1 VKAARPTAIGLTL
14 LALTA
19 LTGACARAGT
29 DRPKLRGELPI
40 GVLAPV
46 SGDQAQRGRDLVN
59 GASLA
64 AAEINEHGGVL
75 GRRVTLAV
83 ENDGCAPDTAKQAAT
98 RLVAQ
103 NVVGGVGGVCN
114 DATRSATEVLAA
126 ADKPFLVSSAD
137 SGSLVGAERPFTFL
151 VNGTV
156 YQEALAA
163 VHWMG
168 YRSAQRVAV
177 VGDSSPE
184 SRELSGL
191 VGREV
196 QTDVVDKR
204 TAGPRQQDLTAAAA
218 ATLRSRPDFVYWTG
232 TADAGGRLVR
242 ELRRAGYHGYF
253 MASSPS
259 DRPEFL
265 AAAGKDGEGAFVTT
279 TARPR
284 LLPATTSWTDRFHRR
299 FKQDPGRDAMQ
310 VYDALR
316 ALAEAVRQAGDT
328 RGTKVAESLQRLAG
342 FSTFM
347 GELQFAPDHS
357 MAYDNHVIAVVRNG
371 AITLASRLRTD

>member
-1 VKAARPTAIGLTL
+1 VKTARPTAAGLTV
-14 LALTA
+14 LALIA
-19 LTGACARAGT
+19 LTGACSRAGT
-29 DRPKLRGELPI
+29 DKPKLRGDLPI

-46 SGDQAQRGRDLVN
+46 SGDDAQRGRDLVN

-75 GRRVTLAV
+75 GRRVTIVA
-83 ENDGCAPDTAKQAAT
+83 EDDGCTPDAAKQAAT
-98 RLVAQ
+98 RLIAE
-103 NVVGGVGGVCN
+103 NVVGGVGGVC
-114 DATRSATEVLAA
+114 DDSTRSATEVLAA
-126 ADKPFLVSSAD
+126 AGKPFLVSSAD
-137 SGSLVGAERPFTFL
+137 SDSLVGSAHPLTFL

-177 VGDSSPE
+177 VGDSTPE
-184 SRELSGL
+184 SRELSRL
-191 VGREV
+191 MDHEV
-196 QTDVVDKR
+196 ETDVVSNR
-204 TAGPRQQDLTAAAA
+204 TAGPRPEDLTAAAA

-242 ELRRAGYHGYF
+242 ELRRTGYHGYF

-265 AAAGKDGEGAFVTT
+265 AAAGKDGEGAFITT

-284 LLPATTSWTDRFHRR
+284 LLPATASWADRFQRR

-310 VYDALR
+310 AYDALR

-347 GELQFAPDHS
+347 GELRFAPDHS
-357 MAYDNHVIAVVRNG
+357 MVYDNHVIAVVRNG
-371 AITLASRLRTD
+371 ALTLASRLRTD